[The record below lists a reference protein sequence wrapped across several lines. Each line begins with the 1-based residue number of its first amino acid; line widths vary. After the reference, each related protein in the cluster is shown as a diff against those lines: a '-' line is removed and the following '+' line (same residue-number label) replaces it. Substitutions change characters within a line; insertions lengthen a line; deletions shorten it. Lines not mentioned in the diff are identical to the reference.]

1 MLLGVM
7 SDSHDNMPNVERAAE
22 IFNREGVELVIHLG
36 DVVAPFIVK
45 RLAER
50 LKAGVIMVYGNNDG
64 EKRLL
69 RAVAEEAGYEIHEP
83 PVVVDVA
90 GRRLLLAH
98 GFGSK
103 ENTLA
108 IVEALA
114 SSGRF
119 DAVLYGHTH
128 QADHRRL
135 GDTLLLNPGETY
147 GHLHGEPSIAILDT
161 EDMKPQILAIPWS
174 RQREP

>member
-1 MLLGVM
+1 MLIGVM
-7 SDSHDNMPNVERAAE
+7 SDSHDNMPNVEKAAE
-22 IFNREGVELVIHLG
+22 IFNQESVELVIHLG

-45 RLAER
+45 RMAER
-50 LKAGVIMVYGNNDG
+50 LKAKVIMIYGNNDG

-69 RAVAEEAGYEIHEP
+69 RAVAERAGYEIHEP
-83 PVVVDVA
+83 PVVVEVA

-114 SSGRF
+114 SSGKF

-128 QADHRRL
+128 QADNRKL
-135 GDTLLLNPGETY
+135 GNTLLLNPGETY
-147 GHLHGEPSIAILDT
+147 GYLHGQPSIALLEIEAMEPRILR
-161 EDMKPQILAIPWS
+161 I
-174 RQREP
+174 